1 VVAASL
7 MQPPPT
13 VNPNSGDP
21 AWQGVYQR
29 YQQPRR

>member
-1 VVAASL
+1 VVTAPN
-7 MQPPPT
+7 MPPPPT